1 MSLEQ
6 QVKSYLISEPRARER
21 RNKTRALCNLLQ
33 RTHPSIEKVNPEVLT
48 NIFDELLTMDRHWR
62 KILSENP
69 SLRGQDYD
77 GAGGF
82 KSKRQLEEEKLVEL
96 NYEEGANLTLKI

>member
-1 MSLEQ
+1 MSLEKL
-6 QVKSYLISEPRARER
+6 VKSYLISEPRARER

-48 NIFDELLTMDRHWR
+48 NIFDELLSMDRHWR
-62 KILSENP
+62 KILSENIA
-69 SLRGQDYD
+69 LRGKDYD

-82 KSKRQLEEEKLVEL
+82 KSKRQLEEEKMETMG
-96 NYEEGANLTLKI
+96 YESGANLTLNV